1 MDEEDC
7 VGTDETVLLPKVGV
21 IVDTGTDKSCD
32 CKDEVVNREG
42 AVVTREGKGVVVTS
56 EGKGVVVTSEGE
68 GVVVTSEGKGAV
80 VTREGKGVVVTRE
93 GEGVVV
99 TREGEGIVVDDDVL
113 RDINGSDLTISGKKS

>member
-7 VGTDETVLLPKVGV
+7 VGTDEIVLLPKVGV

-42 AVVTREGKGVVVTS
+42 AVVAREGKGVVVAS
-56 EGKGVVVTSEGE
+56 
-68 GVVVTSEGKGAV
+68 
-80 VTREGKGVVVTRE
+80 E

-99 TREGEGIVVDDDVL
+99 TREGGVLVVDDDML